1 MSKRHR
7 ILMVVISGALA
18 LNMAIGL
25 QVYSDI
31 ARETGEEDGYE
42 RVKQF
47 ISVLKLIQKNYVDDS
62 QVGYENLV
70 YGALR
75 GMLSSL
81 DDFSTFIPPDEY
93 KNMIEETEGEFG
105 GIGVIIKLK
114 EKTVNGV
121 KKDILTIVMP
131 MSGSPGARA
140 GLRANDEIVK
150 IDGVDT
156 IDLEFE
162 ESIKRIK
169 GEPGTNVEL
178 TIYRP
183 TTEETLP
190 LTIKRAMI
198 EIGTVKDAHLI
209 DDGIAYVNISQF
221 NDKTP
226 GNLQDALAELTETDL
241 QALIIDLRNNPGG
254 LLNAAIDVSSMFI
267 PKRKLIVFTEG
278 NKRTQRQDFS
288 SLPGTKHRG
297 FPIAILIN
305 EGSASGAEIVA
316 GCLQDY
322 NRAILIGEKSYGK
335 GSVQSIIEL
344 DDGSAIR
351 LTTSKYY
358 TPSER
363 VIHGNGI
370 APDFV
375 VDISDEDSHRMH
387 IQLSRF
393 DGMPRDPEDLPDI
406 ADEQLKEALAV
417 LKDILA
423 KVRGGGKDFSRIIA
437 QIREIQRAQAPG
449 DEQERT
455 KTAKAGKA
463 TESLSLPDKKGKKPV
478 PQSDP
483 PD

>member
-1 MSKRHR
+1 MSKRRR
-7 ILMVVISGALA
+7 IFMVVISGALA

-31 ARETGEEDGYE
+31 VREAGEEDGYE

-62 QVGYENLV
+62 QVDYENLV

-81 DDFSTFIPPDEY
+81 DDFSSFIPPDEY

-150 IDGVDT
+150 VDGVDT
-156 IDLEFE
+156 IDLEFK

-178 TIYRP
+178 TVYRP

-190 LTIKRAMI
+190 LTIERAMI

-209 DDGIAYVNISQF
+209 EDGIAYVNISQF

-226 GNLQDALAELTETDL
+226 GNLQDALAELTETEL
-241 QALIIDLRNNPGG
+241 RALIIDLRNNPGG

-393 DGMPRDPEDLPDI
+393 DGMPRDPEDPPDI

-423 KVRGGGKDFSRIIA
+423 KVRGGGKDFSIIIA
-437 QIREIQRAQAPG
+437 QIREIQRARAPG

-455 KTAKAGKA
+455 KTAKSGKA
-463 TESLSLPDKKGKKPV
+463 TDSLSLPDKK
-478 PQSDP
+478 
-483 PD
+483 